1 MEDSRSYEV
10 IWAPDAALKLEE
22 YVEMAKTTTDK
33 VYDRSQ
39 SLLGFKPYKS
49 GQEIVFE
56 DFEHNGFLWVSVKNI
71 ILVYEIIEEEKIV
84 AIEACYLLTLHVTL
98 TYFTGWTQ
106 KKVGIESLDILKSR

>member
-71 ILVYEIIEEEKIV
+71 ILVYEIIEEE
-84 AIEACYLLTLHVTL
+84 EACYFANTARNAHIFYGVDPEK
-98 TYFTGWTQ
+98 GW
-106 KKVGIESLDILKSR
+106 D